1 MVQFESLFEYF
12 ETHGKLRRS
21 QRKTIA
27 AWTWAVMRATFL
39 GIAAIAERWR
49 RPPKPNTR

>member
-27 AWTWAVMRATFL
+27 AVTWAFMRDTFL
-39 GIAAIAERWR
+39 GMVAIGHR
-49 RPPKPNTR
+49 